1 MTPDS
6 CSQLLQAAAAA
17 AAATTD
23 PLQQQAILQ
32 QFAAQGVAIA
42 QVGLLQPQFTAQQQQ
57 QQQQHGMQVQQDNS
71 MMGTTVTTSAA
82 AAMHLATVQQMQ
94 QYQQQQQIAVLGQ
107 GVAGKMIECYDGG
120 MGFRRIRSDARRKES
135 GRPHEDTTLSCRRS
149 CSNCHLDSTIT
160 FSIDMDY

>member
-1 MTPDS
+1 MDFHSFIFLFSFPPHSQLTPEG

-42 QVGLLQPQFTAQQQQ
+42 QVGLLQPQYTA
-57 QQQQHGMQVQQDNS
+57 QQHGMQVQQDGS

-94 QYQQQQQIAVLGQ
+94 QYQQQQQVTVLGQ
-107 GVAGKMIECYDGG
+107 GVTGENRQC
-120 MGFRRIRSDARRKES
+120 
-135 GRPHEDTTLSCRRS
+135 
-149 CSNCHLDSTIT
+149 CSRFGCKFL
-160 FSIDMDY
+160 